1 MCACACACACAYACV
16 CACVIVRAC
25 VRACVCACVRERM
38 CVRVRARAC
47 ACAFVCACA
56 CVRACVRTCV
66 VRLRVHGA
74 ATCVWCV
81 CVYVQLYGCVCVF
94 FCVHLVVYVCVVVEE
109 VEGAQGCVWLCL
121 YVRAR
126 VRVVREGE
134 DECERD
140 SMCSYVLSC
149 AWQQSCCRR
158 CTLDTPRT
166 TSKLSRW
173 RLNRSYLPGRI
184 QTACVGLNRV

>member
-1 MCACACACACAYACV
+1 MFRLCCL
-16 CACVIVRAC
+16 
-25 VRACVCACVRERM
+25 
-38 CVRVRARAC
+38 
-47 ACAFVCACA
+47 
-56 CVRACVRTCV
+56 CV
-66 VRLRVHGA
+66 VCFRFLFH
-74 ATCVWCV
+74 
-81 CVYVQLYGCVCVF
+81 VQCF
-94 FCVHLVVYVCVVVEE
+94 MCVVVEE

-184 QTACVGLNRV
+184 QTACVGLNRVGPTSRANCRANRRANGRTNSRTTADQTAELASRTRIFTTAKCMDTFFVAMIGTRTGCTKTGT